1 MCFDAKTSLE
11 AFIISSLGTGM
22 LYFSDDKIKHQFS
35 YFWLS
40 VSLVQLWEYFIWKN
54 IDNKEDNRFWTIIL
68 RINIALQPLIAL
80 LILNSIPSYLPKQV
94 LLSILFIEL
103 FLLAFWFYDIYNERY
118 KVTVVNNNNNLKWPG
133 AQPDN
138 FRNLD
143 LIRIS
148 VYFLV
153 LTILPWFIKPLKTG
167 ITIGTIILISILLT
181 FLKMDNYNIIK
192 NNGWTSLWCYSS
204 ALIPLLQYIT
214 I

>member
-148 VYFLV
+148 VYFLA

-181 FLKMDNYNIIK
+181 FLKMDDYNIIK